1 MKRNAFAIALAIAC
15 LIPSIALAQQGGGGG
30 AGGMGSGGAG
40 GSQDVD
46 ADQDGYLASEDC
58 DDENP
63 EVNPGAAELCNGS
76 DDNCDGQVDEE
87 VMLTFYRDD
96 DGDGFGDPNS
106 SDQMCS
112 VTFGFVENGSDCD
125 DASSETH
132 PNGQEVC
139 DGWDND
145 CDGII
150 DEDCYDNY
158 DDYDAGPT
166 PSANMVSGL
175 LLAAWLGFGA
185 WRRRRKLR

>member
-1 MKRNAFAIALAIAC
+1 MKRNALAIALAIAC
-15 LIPSIALAQQGGGGG
+15 LLPSVALAQQGGGGG

-40 GSQDVD
+40 GSQDID

-58 DDENP
+58 DDEDP
-63 EVNPGAAELCNGS
+63 EINPGATEQCNGS
-76 DDNCDGQVDEE
+76 DDNCDGQIDEQL
-87 VMLTFYRDD
+87 MLLLYSDE

-106 SDQMCS
+106 SALMCS
-112 VTFGFVENGSDCD
+112 VEAGFVENDRDCD
-125 DASSETH
+125 DNNSVSH
-132 PNGQEVC
+132 PDGFEVC

-145 CDGII
+145 CDGSI
-150 DEDCYDNY
+150 DEDCY